1 MWSQTTGLSHRGCW
15 QKIHS
20 VTSTVYTLFTCDIH
34 THRCTGKVCS
44 DNFYLL
50 SGFFLLIDLCLS
62 YESLLHYLHNA
73 LFPRNVY
80 LIRGQKRGM
89 LLLLFQ
95 FCCKCVYFY
104 LSLLHFFSFLQ
115 NAILFVVT
123 FPWWLE
129 SRTWGKV
136 RRLAGVLVCLMVC
149 LV

>member
-1 MWSQTTGLSHRGCW
+1 MCN
-15 QKIHS
+15 
-20 VTSTVYTLFTCDIH
+20 IH

-44 DNFYLL
+44 DHFYLL

-89 LLLLFQ
+89 LLIVIALQVLLQ
-95 FCCKCVYFY
+95 MCVF
-104 LSLLHFFSFLQ
+104 LFVIVTFFSFLQ

-136 RRLAGVLVCLMVC
+136 RCLAGVMLCLMVC